1 MATETDPASEHTGR
15 TSQPGLDGEL
25 TDALVRSRRYFTR
38 AEVSKDLR
46 TLRKKGGRRA
56 DDFYRDRW
64 SHDKVVRSTHGVNC
78 TGSCSWK
85 VYVKDG
91 IITWEAQQTD
101 YPSVGPDSP
110 EYEPRGCPRG
120 AAFSWYTYSPTRVRY
135 PYVRGVLLAMYR
147 EAKARLG
154 DPVAAWADIVSDPER
169 SRTYKAARGKGGLV
183 RASWDEAVEMVAAA
197 HVHTIKEYGP
207 DRLAGFSPIPAM
219 SMVSHAAGA
228 RFYSLLGGVMLSFYD
243 WYADLPVAS
252 PQVFGDQTDVPE
264 SGDWWDAGYLIMW
277 GSNLPVTRTPDAH
290 WMVEARYRGQK
301 VVAVSPDYADN
312 VKFADEWL
320 PAQPGTDG
328 ALAMAMGHVVLK
340 EFFVDRR
347 TPYFEEYV
355 KRFTDLPFLVALDEV
370 AGEPGTYAPGKFLTA
385 ADLGGAH
392 AEAEHPEFRTVLLD
406 AEGRPVVPNGTLGDR
421 FGEGGA
427 GKWNLELGDIDPLLS
442 AEGGDEAPVTVRLP
456 RFDAPDGGAG
466 LLRRGVPVRRIAG
479 RPVTT
484 VFDLLLA
491 QYGVG
496 RPGLPGRW
504 PTSYEDAD
512 EPYTPAWQSA
522 ITGVD
527 AERAARIAREF
538 AANAE
543 ESRGRSMIV
552 MGAGTNHWFHSDTI
566 YRAFLT
572 LTTLT
577 GCQGV
582 NGGGWAHYVG
592 QEKVRPLTGYSAL
605 ATASDWNRPARQMIQ
620 TAYWYLHGDQF
631 RYDPFSADAL
641 AAAGTEGRTGR
652 PAGTEEPAGHDG
664 RDGTATDGPDGVAAD
679 GDAAAGAD
687 GPSGAAPG
695 GPFAGLSTADVIAA
709 SARMGW
715 MPSYPTFD
723 RNPLDLADEAE
734 AAGRPVAEHIVDEL
748 TSGRL
753 GFAGEDPDAPE
764 NFPRVLTVWRA
775 NLLGSSAKGNEYF
788 LKHLLGTDHS
798 VRAAEAPP
806 EARPRDVVWREEAP
820 TGKLDLLLTLDFRMT
835 STTVFSDVV
844 LPAATWY
851 EKHDL
856 SSTDMHPFVH
866 AFNPA
871 IAPPWQTR
879 TDWDAFVTLARAFS
893 TLAATHLGVRKD
905 VVAAPLLHDT
915 PDELANPHGRVRDWK
930 AGECEPE
937 PGRTMPK
944 LLTVE
949 RDYAAVAD
957 RMTALGPLLD
967 TLGATTKGITYKLD
981 SELEYL
987 RHKNGTVRGGAA
999 AGRPALARDVH
1010 ACETILALSG
1020 TTNGHLATQG
1030 FHTLEARTGTRLA
1043 DLAAEHEGKRIT
1055 FADTQAAPVPVIT
1068 SPEWSGSETG
1078 GRRYS
1083 PFTVNVE
1090 RGKPWH
1096 TLTGRQHFYL
1106 DHDWMAAL
1114 GEQLPV
1120 YRPPLNMHALFGEP
1134 RIGETGELGVTVRY
1148 LTPHNK
1154 WSIHSEYQDNLFMLS
1169 LSRGGPTIW
1178 MSTQDAAK
1186 VGVRDNDWIEAVN
1199 RNGVVAAR
1207 AIVSHRMPEG
1217 TVYMYHAQ
1225 DRLIDVPRT
1234 ETTGRRGGIHNS
1246 LTRLLIKPSHL
1257 IGGYAQLSYAFNYL
1271 GPTGNQ
1277 RDEVTVI
1284 RRRTDQEVEY

>member
-1 MATETDPASEHTGR
+1 MSTETGAAR
-15 TSQPGLDGEL
+15 TRVGMDGEL
-25 TDALVRSRRYFTR
+25 AEALVRSRRYFTR
-38 AEVSKDLR
+38 AEVSGDLR
-46 TLRKKGGRRA
+46 SLHRKGGRQA
-56 DDFYRDRW
+56 DEFYRDRW

-135 PYVRGVLLAMYR
+135 PYVRGVLLEMYR
-147 EAKARLG
+147 EARARLG

-169 SRTYKAARGKGGLV
+169 SRRYKRARGKGGLV
-183 RASWDEAVEMVAAA
+183 RATWAEAAEMAAAA
-197 HVHTIKEYGP
+197 HVHTIKEHGP

-290 WMVEARYRGQK
+290 WMAEARYRGQK

-340 EFFVDRR
+340 EFFADRE
-347 TPYFEEYV
+347 TPYFTDYV
-355 KRFTDLPFLVALDEV
+355 KRYTDLPFLVTLDE
-370 AGEPGTYAPGKFLTA
+370 AEGEPGTYTPGKFLTA
-385 ADLGGAH
+385 ADLGGEA
-392 AEAEHPEFRTVLLD
+392 AAAEHAEFRTVLLD
-406 AEGRPVVPNGTLGDR
+406 AATGQPVVPNGTLGDR
-421 FGEGGA
+421 YGESGA
-427 GKWNLELGDIDPLLS
+427 GKWNLDLGDTRPLLS
-442 AEGGDEAPVTVRLP
+442 AEDGDEVPVAVELP
-456 RFDAPDGGAG
+456 RFDASDGSADR
-466 LLRRGVPVRRIAG
+466 LRRGVPVRRVGG
-479 RPVTT
+479 RLVTT
-484 VFDLLLA
+484 VYDLLLA
-491 QYGVG
+491 QYGVA
-496 RPGLPGRW
+496 RDGLPGEW
-504 PTSYEDAD
+504 PTSYDDATQ
-512 EPYTPAWQSA
+512 PYTPAWQA
-522 ITGVD
+522 EITGVD
-527 AERAARIAREF
+527 AGKAARIAREF

-543 ESRGRSMIV
+543 ESGGRSMII

-592 QEKVRPLTGYSAL
+592 QEKVRPLTGYSAI
-605 ATASDWNRPARQMIQ
+605 ATAADWNRPARQMIQ

-631 RYDPFSADAL
+631 RYDPFSADTL
-641 AAAGTEGRTGR
+641 AAAG
-652 PAGTEEPAGHDG
+652 
-664 RDGTATDGPDGVAAD
+664 
-679 GDAAAGAD
+679 
-687 GPSGAAPG
+687 SGG
-695 GPFAGLSTADVIAA
+695 GPFAGKTTADVIAQ

-734 AAGRPVAEHIVDEL
+734 AAGRGVGEHVVEEL
-748 TSGRL
+748 KAGRL
-753 GFAGEDPDAPE
+753 GFSGEDPDAPE

-788 LKHLLGTDHS
+788 LKHLLGTDHA
-798 VRAAEAPP
+798 VRATEAPP
-806 EARPRDVVWREEAP
+806 DARPRDVVWREEAP
-820 TGKLDLLLTLDFRMT
+820 EGKLDLLLTLDFRMT
-835 STTVFSDVV
+835 STTVYSDIV

-851 EKHDL
+851 EKYDL

-866 AFNPA
+866 SFNPA

-879 TDWDAFVTLARAFS
+879 TDFDIFHTLAEEFS
-893 TLAATHLGVRKD
+893 RQAADHLGVRKD

-930 AGECEPE
+930 AEECEPV

-944 LLTVE
+944 LITVE
-949 RDYAAVAD
+949 RDYGAVAEK
-957 RMTALGPLLD
+957 MGALGPLLD
-967 TLGATTKGITYKLD
+967 SLGATTKGVTFKLER
-981 SELEYL
+981 ELEYL
-987 RHKNGTVRGGAA
+987 RHKNGTMRGGVAD
-999 AGRPALARDVH
+999 GRPLLARDVH
-1010 ACETILALSG
+1010 ACEAILALSG

-1030 FHTLEARTGTRLA
+1030 FRTVEARTGTRLA
-1043 DLAAEHEGKRIT
+1043 DLAAEHEGKQIT

-1090 RGKPWH
+1090 RLKPWH

-1106 DHDWMAAL
+1106 DHDWMTAL

-1134 RIGETGELGVTVRY
+1134 RLGETGELGVTVRY

-1169 LSRGGPTIW
+1169 LSRGGPSVW
-1178 MSTQDAAK
+1178 MSTRDAAK
-1186 VGVRDNDWIEAVN
+1186 IGVRDNDWIEAVN

>member
-1 MATETDPASEHTGR
+1 VSTQ
-15 TSQPGLDGEL
+15 TSREQARAGMDGEL
-25 TDALVRSRRYFTR
+25 AEALVRSRRFFSR
-38 AEVSKDLR
+38 AEVSDDLR
-46 TLRKKGGRRA
+46 TLHRKGGRQA
-56 DDFYRDRW
+56 DEFYRDRW

-101 YPSVGPDSP
+101 YPSVGPDRP

-135 PYVRGVLLAMYR
+135 PYVRGVLLQMYR

-154 DPVAAWADIVSDPER
+154 DPVAAWADIVSDPDR
-169 SRTYKAARGKGGLV
+169 ARRYKSVRGKGGLV

-197 HVHTIKEYGP
+197 HVHTIKAYGP

-228 RFYSLLGGVMLSFYD
+228 RFYSLLGGAMLSFYD

-290 WMVEARYRGQK
+290 WMAEARYRGQK

-328 ALAMAMGHVVLK
+328 ALAMAMGHVILK
-340 EFFVDRR
+340 EFFVDRA
-347 TPYFEEYV
+347 TPSFTGYV
-355 KRFTDLPFLVALDEV
+355 KQYTDLPFLVTLDEME
-370 AGEPGTYAPGKFLTA
+370 GEPGTRTPGKFLTA
-385 ADLGGAH
+385 ADLGGEH
-392 AEAEHPEFRTVLLD
+392 AGAEHAEFRTVLLD
-406 AEGRPVVPNGTLGDR
+406 AHTGQPVVPGGTLGDR
-421 FGEGGA
+421 YGEAGA
-427 GKWNLELGDIDPLLS
+427 GKWNLDLGGIDPLLS
-442 AEGGDEAPVTVRLP
+442 AEGGDEAPVTVELP
-456 RFDAPDGGAG
+456 RFDAPDGHAG
-466 LLRRGVPVRRIAG
+466 RLRRGVPVRRVGG
-479 RPVTT
+479 RLVTT
-484 VFDLLLA
+484 VYDLLLA

-496 RPGLPGRW
+496 REGLPGRW
-504 PTSYEDAD
+504 PTGYEDAE
-512 EPYTPAWQSA
+512 EPYTPAWQA
-522 ITGVD
+522 AVTGVD
-527 AERAARIAREF
+527 AGRAARIAREF

-543 ESRGRSMIV
+543 ESGGRSMII

-592 QEKVRPLTGYSAL
+592 QEKVRPITGYSAI

-620 TAYWYLHGDQF
+620 TAYWYLHSDQF

-641 AAAGTEGRTGR
+641 AAAG
-652 PAGTEEPAGHDG
+652 A
-664 RDGTATDGPDGVAAD
+664 
-679 GDAAAGAD
+679 
-687 GPSGAAPG
+687 G
-695 GPFAGLSTADVIAA
+695 GPFAGKSTADVIAQ

-734 AAGRPVAEHIVDEL
+734 AAGRPVGEHIVEEL
-748 TSGRL
+748 KAGRL

-788 LKHLLGTDHS
+788 LKHLLGTDSS
-798 VRAAEAPP
+798 VRATEAPP
-806 EARPRDVVWREEAP
+806 GARPKDVVWREEAP
-820 TGKLDLLLTLDFRMT
+820 EGKLDLLLTLDFRMT

-879 TDWDAFVTLARAFS
+879 TDWDAFRTIATEFS
-893 TLAATHLGVRKD
+893 RQAAEHLGVRTD

-915 PDELANPHGRVRDWK
+915 PDELANPRGEVRDWK
-930 AGECEPE
+930 AGECEPV

-944 LLTVE
+944 LITVE
-949 RDYAAVAD
+949 RDYGAVAD
-957 RMTALGPLLD
+957 KMGALGPLLD
-967 TLGATTKGITYKLD
+967 TLGATTKGVTFHVARELD
-981 SELEYL
+981 YL
-987 RHKNGTVRGGAA
+987 RHKNGTVRGGTAD
-999 AGRPALARDVH
+999 GRPSIARDAQ
-1010 ACETILALSG
+1010 ACEAILAMSG

-1030 FHTLEARTGTRLA
+1030 FHALEERTGRQLA
-1043 DLAAEHEGKRIT
+1043 DLAAEHEGKQIT

-1090 RGKPWH
+1090 RLKPWH

-1120 YRPPLNMHALFGEP
+1120 YRPPLNMHALFDEP
-1134 RIGETGELGVTVRY
+1134 SVGETGELGVTVRY

-1178 MSTQDAAK
+1178 MSTEDAAK
-1186 VGVRDNDWIEAVN
+1186 VGVSDNDWIEAVN

-1217 TVYMYHAQ
+1217 TVYMHHAQ

-1284 RRRTDQEVEY
+1284 RRRTNQEVEY

>member
-1 MATETDPASEHTGR
+1 M
-15 TSQPGLDGEL
+15 DGEL
-25 TDALVRSRRYFTR
+25 AQALVRSRRFFTR
-38 AEVSKDLR
+38 AEVSEDLR
-46 TLRKKGGRRA
+46 SLHKRGGRQA
-56 DDFYRDRW
+56 DEFYRDRW

-101 YPSVGPDSP
+101 YPSVGPDRP

-135 PYVRGVLLAMYR
+135 PYVRGVLLQMYR
-147 EAKARLG
+147 EAKQRLG
-154 DPVAAWADIVSDPER
+154 DPVAAWADVVSDPAKAR
-169 SRTYKAARGKGGLV
+169 RYKRARGKGGLV
-183 RASWDEAVEMVAAA
+183 RTGWDEAVEMVAAA

-290 WMVEARYRGQK
+290 WMAEARYRGQK

-320 PAQPGTDG
+320 AARPGTDG

-340 EFFVDRR
+340 EFFVDRQ
-347 TPYFEEYV
+347 TPYFTDYV
-355 KRFTDLPFLVALDEV
+355 KQYTDLPFLVTLDE
-370 AGEPGTYAPGKFLTA
+370 AEGEPGTYAPGKFLTA
-385 ADLGGAH
+385 ADLGGEA
-392 AEAEHPEFRTVLLD
+392 AAAEHAEFRTVLLD
-406 AEGRPVVPNGTLGDR
+406 AATGRPVVPNGTLGDR
-421 FGEGGA
+421 YGDAGA
-427 GKWNLELGDIDPLLS
+427 GKWNLDLGDIRPLLS
-442 AEGGDEAPVTVRLP
+442 AEGGGEAPVAVALP
-456 RFDAPDGGAG
+456 RFDAPDGSAG
-466 LLRRGVPVRRIAG
+466 RLRRGVPVHRVAG
-479 RPVTT
+479 HLVTT
-484 VFDLLLA
+484 VYDLLLA
-491 QYGVG
+491 QYGVA
-496 RPGLPGRW
+496 RDGLPGRW
-504 PTSYEDAD
+504 PASYDDATQ
-512 EPYTPAWQSA
+512 PYTPAWQAA
-522 ITGVD
+522 ITGVE
-527 AERAARIAREF
+527 AGKAARIAREF

-543 ESRGRSMIV
+543 ESNGRSMII

-592 QEKVRPLTGYSAL
+592 QEKVRPITGYSAI
-605 ATASDWNRPARQMIQ
+605 ATAADWNRPARQMIQ
-620 TAYWYLHGDQF
+620 TAYWYLHSDQF
-631 RYDPFSADAL
+631 RYDPFSADTL
-641 AAAGTEGRTGR
+641 AAAGG
-652 PAGTEEPAGHDG
+652 
-664 RDGTATDGPDGVAAD
+664 
-679 GDAAAGAD
+679 
-687 GPSGAAPG
+687 G
-695 GPFAGLSTADVIAA
+695 GPFAGKSTADVIAQ

-723 RNPLDLADEAE
+723 RNPLDLADEAR
-734 AAGRPVAEHIVDEL
+734 AAGRAAGEHVVEEL
-748 TSGRL
+748 KAGRL
-753 GFAGEDPDAPE
+753 RFAGEDPDAPE

-788 LKHLLGTDHS
+788 LKHLLGADSS
-798 VRAAEAPP
+798 VRATEAPP
-806 EARPRDVVWREEAP
+806 EARPQDVVWREEAP
-820 TGKLDLLLTLDFRMT
+820 AGKLDLLLTLDFRMT
-835 STTVFSDVV
+835 STTVYSDVV

-879 TDWDAFVTLARAFS
+879 TDWDAFHTLAGEFS
-893 TLAATHLGVRKD
+893 RQAAGHLGVRED

-915 PDELANPHGRVRDWK
+915 PDELATPHGRVRDWK
-930 AGECEPE
+930 AGECEPV

-944 LLTVE
+944 LVTVE
-949 RDYAAVAD
+949 RDYGAVAEK
-957 RMTALGPLLD
+957 MGALGPLLD
-967 TLGATTKGITYKLD
+967 SLGATTKGVTFRLERELD
-981 SELEYL
+981 QL
-987 RHKNGTVRGGAA
+987 RHKNGTVRGGVAD
-999 AGRPALARDVH
+999 GRPSIARDVH
-1010 ACETILALSG
+1010 ACEAILAMSG

-1030 FHTLEARTGTRLA
+1030 FRTVEARTGTRLA
-1043 DLAAEHEGKRIT
+1043 DLAAEHEGKQIT

-1090 RGKPWH
+1090 RLKPWH

-1120 YRPPLNMHALFGEP
+1120 FRPPLNMHALFDEP
-1134 RIGETGELGVTVRY
+1134 RIGDTGELGVTVRY

-1186 VGVRDNDWIEAVN
+1186 AGVEDNDWVEAVN

-1217 TVYMYHAQ
+1217 TVYMHHAQ

-1284 RRRTDQEVEY
+1284 RRRSSQEVEY